1 MWAPSEIQILN
12 RYIELD
18 SLPGACGHA
27 VLLRLLFNKFDKT
40 SKPIIKFNLLLSLT
54 LLLLELI
61 HIGESLS

>member
-12 RYIELD
+12 RYIELNR
-18 SLPGACGHA
+18 LPRACGQS
-27 VLLRLLFNKFDKT
+27 VLLRLLFDEFDKA
-40 SKPIIKFNLLLSLT
+40 SKPIIKLNLLLSLT